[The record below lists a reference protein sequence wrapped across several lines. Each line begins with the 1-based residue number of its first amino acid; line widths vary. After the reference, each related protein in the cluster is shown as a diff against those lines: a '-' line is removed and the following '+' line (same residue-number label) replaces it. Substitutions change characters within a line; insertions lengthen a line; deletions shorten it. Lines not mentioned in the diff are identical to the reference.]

1 MDPRGSSLTICTF
14 FWYWQR
20 KQPSCCVLS
29 GGLWL
34 HRGGQHLHR
43 DRHHDAQRHTETNTQ
58 KLQHFT
64 CNRNNHLIK
73 IIGTW
78 EEICCTRKSDFKM
91 KASATFSNFFL
102 ADQTSNISAT
112 EIYFIS
118 YLYWTGCPWPNSQLI
133 QVDMTLWVMTCG
145 VSCVLPSVNC
155 HQGVWYAAW
164 VSTELRT
171 HQLQTYKWRPGPSRR
186 ASKTGEVSRA
196 GGEKWILSFYNLVVV
211 TPPPA
216 PTATG
221 EGQHNGPDTVML
233 TLEGEL
239 KNTQHTTQT
248 YSPLSGQARKVFIGR
263 FTVTIYQLEG
273 VAGWL
278 FVSHPVGVSGS
289 VAAENE
295 DHMAPPVIMFQF
307 WFQFKSPLSS
317 QSSLQP
323 RFN

>member
-1 MDPRGSSLTICTF
+1 M
-14 FWYWQR
+14 
-20 KQPSCCVLS
+20 
-29 GGLWL
+29 
-34 HRGGQHLHR
+34 
-43 DRHHDAQRHTETNTQ
+43 
-58 KLQHFT
+58 
-64 CNRNNHLIK
+64 
-73 IIGTW
+73 
-78 EEICCTRKSDFKM
+78 
-91 KASATFSNFFL
+91 
-102 ADQTSNISAT
+102 
-112 EIYFIS
+112 
-118 YLYWTGCPWPNSQLI
+118 
-133 QVDMTLWVMTCG
+133 
-145 VSCVLPSVNC
+145 
-155 HQGVWYAAW
+155 
-164 VSTELRT
+164 
-171 HQLQTYKWRPGPSRR
+171 
-186 ASKTGEVSRA
+186 
-196 GGEKWILSFYNLVVV
+196 

-248 YSPLSGQARKVFIGR
+248 YSPLSGQARKVFIER